1 MSKMKVHHSIKI
13 EIPSNVQVG
22 PANTFW
28 NFAHFCARWDAF
40 ECLQY
45 MIKRIYAENTNLLL
59 SFMNQK
65 TIEGYT
71 VMHVIIEWNAINCFY
86 LILDFGG
93 VDLSYT
99 DKANNDVFSK
109 AFLFKR
115 T

>member
-1 MSKMKVHHSIKI
+1 
-13 EIPSNVQVG
+13 
-22 PANTFW
+22 
-28 NFAHFCARWDAF
+28 
-40 ECLQY
+40 
-45 MIKRIYAENTNLLL
+45 
-59 SFMNQK
+59 MNQK